1 MIFGIGTDILEIE
14 RINKILNKQN
24 EKFIDRIY
32 GSNEISFI
40 KNKKKDL
47 KYLLGKR
54 FAAKEATWKAFN
66 PKRGDG
72 LIFKEIETLNDKNG
86 KPYLFFS
93 GKTERYIKEKENELK
108 GKLKFDIS
116 LSDER
121 QYVIAFVVISLAPF
135 G

>member
-32 GSNEISFI
+32 GSNEISII
-40 KNKKKDL
+40 KNKKNDL
-47 KYLLGKR
+47 NFFLGKR

-72 LIFKEIETLNDKNG
+72 LIFKEIETLNDRNG

-121 QYVIAFVVISLAPF
+121 QYVVAFVVISLAPF
-135 G
+135 D